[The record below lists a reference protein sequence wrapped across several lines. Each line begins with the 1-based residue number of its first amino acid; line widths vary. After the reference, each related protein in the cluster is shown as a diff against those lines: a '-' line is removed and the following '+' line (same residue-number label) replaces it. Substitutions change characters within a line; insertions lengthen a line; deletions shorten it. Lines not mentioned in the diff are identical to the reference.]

1 MRDIER
7 MIDEAISAEERE
19 LLKEIGD
26 EPGHFS
32 QIAGMFTGPSAW
44 ISAALMVAQS
54 VLFLAGCWA
63 AWEFFRSTDALTAL
77 HWGLPAS
84 VAILASL
91 VIKLS
96 MWPTMH
102 TNRIIRE
109 LKRVELQIAI
119 SKRVS
124 LGER

>member
-1 MRDIER
+1 
-7 MIDEAISAEERE
+7 
-19 LLKEIGD
+19 
-26 EPGHFS
+26 
-32 QIAGMFTGPSAW
+32 
-44 ISAALMVAQS
+44 MVTQS

-63 AWEFFRSTDALTAL
+63 AWEFFRSTDALGAL

-96 MWPTMH
+96 MWPTIH

-119 SKRVS
+119 LKRDS
-124 LGER
+124 QERR